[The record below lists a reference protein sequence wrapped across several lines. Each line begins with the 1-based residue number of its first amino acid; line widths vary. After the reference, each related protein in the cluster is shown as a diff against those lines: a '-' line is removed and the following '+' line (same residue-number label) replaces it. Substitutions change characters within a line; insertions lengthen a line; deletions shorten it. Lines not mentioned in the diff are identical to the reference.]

1 MPQYSARNPESP
13 RFHPFTRAPR
23 DCYGKNFAQAE
34 MRVVLLHLMRN
45 FSFDLA
51 EPSRSLAMQ
60 NPEQLAWQM
69 AGVLKPRDGLWMH
82 VSSRQH
88 GDDQLT
94 QLHAKL

>member
-45 FSFDLA
+45 FDFELA
-51 EPSRSLAMQ
+51 EPSRSHAMQ

-69 AGVLKPRDGLWMH
+69 AGILKPRDGMWMH
-82 VSSRQH
+82 VTPREREPPM
-88 GDDQLT
+88 
-94 QLHAKL
+94 AKL